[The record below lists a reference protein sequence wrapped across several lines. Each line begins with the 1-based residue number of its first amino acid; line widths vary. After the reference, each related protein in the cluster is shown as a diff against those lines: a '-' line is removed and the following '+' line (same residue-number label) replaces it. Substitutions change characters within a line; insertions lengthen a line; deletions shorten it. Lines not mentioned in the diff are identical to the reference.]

1 MINVIETLI
10 DYIKNSSTDDPP
22 SRPHIGET
30 MGCWLYFTAL
40 AEEIPALETC
50 LNTTTNTELLKLVQD
65 SKNLAESQIDT
76 LKKLMIKEGIPLP
89 EIPATKPKSDPNSI
103 PLGAKATDSEIANL
117 ISVKIASNI
126 VMCSTNMGQSIRTD
140 IGLMWLKFH
149 TEKIILGSK
158 VKILMQQKGWLKIP
172 PYYYPPGAPHNSN

>member
-1 MINVIETLI
+1 MRLWVV
-10 DYIKNSSTDDPP
+10 
-22 SRPHIGET
+22 
-30 MGCWLYFTAL
+30 GC
-40 AEEIPALETC
+40 IS
-50 LNTTTNTELLKLVQD
+50 LLKLVQD

-172 PYYYPPGAPHNSN
+172 PYYYSPGAPHN